1 MYNVLGEVTMNIIKK
16 PGAYTGYTEARKAAN
31 AKYEK
36 ETVERVSLVLA
47 KGEKSKIKS
56 HATKQGESL
65 NAFIKRAIKETI
77 ERDNN

>member
-1 MYNVLGEVTMNIIKK
+1 MKIIKK
-16 PGAYTGYTEARKAAN
+16 PGAYRGYTEARKAAN

-47 KGEKSKIKS
+47 KGEKSIIKS
-56 HATKQGESL
+56 HATKRGESL